1 MILGYGIVANKNIHE
16 ICRLVGVSDIHFKIY
31 GSTNPL
37 NVVKGF
43 FEILKNQKTPNDIAL
58 LRGKKVMDVE
68 QSYYGF
74 SNESKNS

>member
-1 MILGYGIVANKNIHE
+1 MLGYGIVANKNIHE
-16 ICRLVGVSDIHFKIY
+16 VCRVVGISDIHVKLY

-43 FEILKNQKTPNDIAL
+43 FEILRNQKTPNDIAL

-68 QSYYGF
+68 QSYYGY
-74 SNESKNS
+74 SEHQNK